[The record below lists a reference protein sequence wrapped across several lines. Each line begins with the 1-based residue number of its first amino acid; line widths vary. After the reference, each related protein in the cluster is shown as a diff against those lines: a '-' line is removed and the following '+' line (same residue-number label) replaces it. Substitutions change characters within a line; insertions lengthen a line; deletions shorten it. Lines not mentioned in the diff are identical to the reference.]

1 MSNNALQQALLVAAK
16 GVRSDIARGQ
26 KGGCPLCP
34 LPHSSAL
41 KQEPPTPHNPA
52 PTSPLRAKAQT
63 AENSLVT
70 ASPPS
75 WHPRWLPALPPWSS
89 AQALLQPSCAQAS
102 SPVPAHCLLWPWCP
116 DIQRPPGPCESPQE
130 VYERVSL
137 QDSISELGVLK
148 EPMQLCKML
157 HLLFLTQLS
166 IRGNCPP
173 LGEADSS
180 PTRLAPEE
188 FFIAYQQQNVVEFLP
203 PFLSHMHPICS
214 NRDQQSRN

>member
-1 MSNNALQQALLVAAK
+1 MS
-16 GVRSDIARGQ
+16 S
-26 KGGCPLCP
+26 P
-34 LPHSSAL
+34 STSAM

-52 PTSPLRAKAQT
+52 PTSPLRAQAQT
-63 AENSLVT
+63 AENSLL
-70 ASPPS
+70 P
-75 WHPRWLPALPPWSS
+75 HPAGTPGGCLLCSLNLPPWSS

-102 SPVPAHCLLWPWCP
+102 SPVPAHCLLC
-116 DIQRPPGPCESPQE
+116 PPGPCESPQE

-166 IRGNCPP
+166 IRGSCPP
-173 LGEADSS
+173 FGEADSS

-188 FFIAYQQQNVVEFLP
+188 IFIAYQQQNVVEFLP
-203 PFLSHMHPICS
+203 FFFFLSHMHPICS
-214 NRDQQSRN
+214 NRDQQSRNSLPMMFQSCDNNN